1 MLRLSIESWSYVL
14 SQEND
19 LATRAFTAEASIP
32 DGIWVNDSLF
42 SGPVYLTISDR
53 RLDSS
58 NPHGSIY
65 WAVNAFGNAAAHLW
79 VHAGAEIV
87 DRISD
92 KGAALSQLAI
102 AADGALVNRG
112 HWPHPDVP
120 AAISGFTCTFNG
132 PAA

>member
-1 MLRLSIESWSYVL
+1 MLRLSIESWSYIL
-14 SQEND
+14 SQDND

-32 DGIWVNDSLF
+32 EGIWVNDCLF

-53 RLDSS
+53 PLGSS
-58 NPHGSIY
+58 TSRGSIY

-79 VHAGAEIV
+79 VQASAELV

-92 KGAALSQLAI
+92 KGATLSQLAI
-102 AADGALVNRG
+102 AADGVLVNGG
-112 HWPHPDVP
+112 HWLHPDVP
-120 AAISGFTCTFNG
+120 AAVSSFTCTFNG